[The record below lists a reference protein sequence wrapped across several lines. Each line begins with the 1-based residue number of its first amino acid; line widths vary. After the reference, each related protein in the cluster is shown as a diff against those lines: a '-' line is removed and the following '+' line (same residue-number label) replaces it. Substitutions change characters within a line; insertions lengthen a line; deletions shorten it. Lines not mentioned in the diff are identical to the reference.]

1 MKYVFTVY
9 GGQVTGNGVELT
21 GLGLVLGKIAA
32 AMFILVLL
40 SSGTSWIMGADRS
53 QAVAGWD
60 GAGPRI
66 IGVFSKRWGTPIVVN
81 FLTGVMATIVM
92 FLAFRLAGGS
102 TEKYF
107 NAVLSVVLL
116 FTTMSYIVIFP
127 SLIRLRYLQ
136 PDIPRPYRV
145 PFGMAGAWVCVI
157 LTTFWSLLASVVGV
171 FPGLGDHMLLNDK
184 ALPAGFTRG
193 EFNLV
198 VFIPVIGTLAL
209 GVWFYVLGAP
219 IRRKLANQEMARST
233 DD

>member
-1 MKYVFTVY
+1 
-9 GGQVTGNGVELT
+9 
-21 GLGLVLGKIAA
+21 
-32 AMFILVLL
+32 MFILILL

-81 FLTGVMATIVM
+81 FLTGVLATIVM
-92 FLAFRLAGGS
+92 ILAFRFAGGS

-116 FTTMSYIVIFP
+116 FTTMSYVVIFP
-127 SLIRLRYLQ
+127 ALIRLRYTHGHL
-136 PDIPRPYRV
+136 PRPYRV

-157 LTTFWSLLASVVGV
+157 LTTFWSLLASVVGI
-171 FPGLGDHMLLNDK
+171 FPGLGDHMLLNDQ

-193 EFNLV
+193 EFQLV
-198 VFIPVIGTLAL
+198 VFIPVIATLAL
-209 GVWFYVLGAP
+209 GVLFYALGRP
-219 IRRKLANQEMARST
+219 VREQLANQEQRAKQLRERGA
-233 DD
+233 